1 MVLLYF
7 CVIAIIIVTI
17 VVMVCN
23 KQAED
28 ERQQQQQVQ
37 NPKPV
42 KDDPLV
48 VAQRLLALTE
58 AATQAKESGHDD
70 VYQTIMANTYDGPL
84 PERRAD
90 GGWTSI
96 FDDLRILSI
105 AGINHRQNIVRYK
118 GRNTVALVPEPSNE
132 FDPDAI
138 KVVAEDGHHLGYI
151 HRDQTG
157 MVRSW
162 ARDKFPFYCVAMI
175 QEHEDEIDEHHFYTG
190 YIYIK
195 KTKDEKTNVGDG
207 ERLDTHRL

>member
-1 MVLLYF
+1 MGLFLFFLL
-7 CVIAIIIVTI
+7 I
-17 VVMVCN
+17 VVVLVWYLMTHDTTTEQQEP
-23 KQAED
+23 KKSDED
-28 ERQQQQQVQ
+28 VLA
-37 NPKPV
+37 N
-42 KDDPLV
+42 
-48 VAQRLLALTE
+48 AQRLLALTE

-70 VYQTIMANTYDGPL
+70 VYQAIMANTYDGHL
-84 PERRAD
+84 PGRRAD

-151 HRDQTG
+151 HRDQTN

-162 ARDKFPFYCVAMI
+162 TRDKFPYYCVAMI
-175 QEHEDEIDEHHFYTG
+175 QEHDDEIDEHHFYTG
-190 YIYIK
+190 YLYIK
-195 KTKDEKTNVGDG
+195 KKAEG
-207 ERLDTHRL
+207 

>member
-1 MVLLYF
+1 MALFWL
-7 CVIAIIIVTI
+7 IIIIVILWMI
-17 VVMVCN
+17 VKVVTSDTTP
-23 KQAED
+23 E
-28 ERQQQQQVQ
+28 QQQESKKSDEDVLA
-37 NPKPV
+37 NAK
-42 KDDPLV
+42 
-48 VAQRLLALTE
+48 RLLALTE
-58 AATQAKESGHDD
+58 AATQAKESGRDD
-70 VYQTIMANTYDGPL
+70 VYQAIMANTYDGPV

-138 KVVAEDGHHLGYI
+138 KVIAEDGHHLGYI

-175 QEHEDEIDEHHFYTG
+175 QEHEDEADGPRFCTG
-190 YIYIK
+190 YLYIK
-195 KTKDEKTNVGDG
+195 KKAEG
-207 ERLDTHRL
+207 

>member
-70 VYQTIMANTYDGPL
+70 AYQTIMANTYDGPL

>member
-175 QEHEDEIDEHHFYTG
+175 QQHDDEADGHRFCTG
-190 YIYIK
+190 YLYIK
-195 KTKDEKTNVGDG
+195 KIAEG
-207 ERLDTHRL
+207 

>member
-1 MVLLYF
+1 MTLFWL
-7 CVIAIIIVTI
+7 IIIIVILWMI
-17 VVMVCN
+17 VKVVTSDTTP
-23 KQAED
+23 E
-28 ERQQQQQVQ
+28 QQQE
-37 NPKPV
+37 PKKSDEDV
-42 KDDPLV
+42 LAD
-48 VAQRLLALTE
+48 ANRLLALTE

-70 VYQTIMANTYDGPL
+70 VYQAIMANTYDGPL
-84 PERRAD
+84 PERRTD

-138 KVVAEDGHHLGYI
+138 KVIAEDGHHLGYI
-151 HRDQTG
+151 HRDQTY

-175 QEHEDEIDEHHFYTG
+175 QQHDDEADGHRFCTG
-190 YIYIK
+190 YLYIK
-195 KTKDEKTNVGDG
+195 KIAEG
-207 ERLDTHRL
+207 

>member
-1 MVLLYF
+1 MALFWL
-7 CVIAIIIVTI
+7 IIIIVILWMI
-17 VVMVCN
+17 VKVVTSDTTP
-23 KQAED
+23 E
-28 ERQQQQQVQ
+28 QQQE
-37 NPKPV
+37 PKKSDEDV
-42 KDDPLV
+42 LAD
-48 VAQRLLALTE
+48 ANRLLALTE

-70 VYQTIMANTYDGPL
+70 VYQAIMANTYDGPL
-84 PERRAD
+84 PERRTD

-175 QEHEDEIDEHHFYTG
+175 QQHDDEADGHRFCTG
-190 YIYIK
+190 YLYIK
-195 KTKDEKTNVGDG
+195 KIAEG
-207 ERLDTHRL
+207 

>member
-1 MVLLYF
+1 MVLLWF
-7 CVIAIIIVTI
+7 IVIVIILVVVI
-17 VVMVCN
+17 VMVFT
-23 KQAED
+23 ED
-28 ERQQQQQVQ
+28 EHQQQQQEPEKSDEDVLA
-37 NPKPV
+37 N
-42 KDDPLV
+42 
-48 VAQRLLALTE
+48 AQRLLALTE

-70 VYQTIMANTYDGPL
+70 VYQAIMVNTYDRPL

-151 HRDQTG
+151 HRDQTD

-162 ARDKFPFYCVAMI
+162 ARDKFPYYCVAMI

-190 YIYIK
+190 YIYFK
-195 KTKDEKTNVGDG
+195 KTNLKNEKTDDGDG
-207 ERLDTHRL
+207 ERLDTHRV

>member
-1 MVLLYF
+1 MALFWL
-7 CVIAIIIVTI
+7 IIIIVILWMI
-17 VVMVCN
+17 VKVVTSDTTPEQ
-23 KQAED
+23 QADSKKSDED
-28 ERQQQQQVQ
+28 V
-37 NPKPV
+37 
-42 KDDPLV
+42 LV
-48 VAQRLLALTE
+48 NAQRLLALTE

-70 VYQTIMANTYDGPL
+70 VYQAIMANTYDGSL
-84 PERRAD
+84 PERRSD

-151 HRDQTG
+151 HRDQTD

-175 QEHEDEIDEHHFYTG
+175 QEHEDEIDERHFYTG
-190 YIYIK
+190 YLYINK
-195 KTKDEKTNVGDG
+195 KAEG
-207 ERLDTHRL
+207 

>member
-1 MVLLYF
+1 MELLWF
-7 CVIAIIIVTI
+7 CVIVIILVVVIVMFYT
-17 VVMVCN
+17 
-23 KQAED
+23 D
-28 ERQQQQQVQ
+28 GDHQQQQQAESDKSDEDVLA
-37 NPKPV
+37 N
-42 KDDPLV
+42 
-48 VAQRLLALTE
+48 ANRLLALTE
-58 AATQAKESGHDD
+58 AATQAKESGRED
-70 VYQTIMANTYDGPL
+70 VYQAIIANTYDGPL
-84 PERRAD
+84 PERRTD

-157 MVRSW
+157 LVRSW

-175 QEHEDEIDEHHFYTG
+175 QEHEDEADGHRFCTG
-190 YIYIK
+190 YLYVK
-195 KTKDEKTNVGDG
+195 KKAEG
-207 ERLDTHRL
+207 

>member
-17 VVMVCN
+17 VVMVCY

-58 AATQAKESGHDD
+58 AATQAKELGHDD
-70 VYQTIMANTYDGPL
+70 VYQAIMANTYDGQL
-84 PERRAD
+84 PERRSD

-138 KVVAEDGHHLGYI
+138 KVIAEDGHHLGYI

>member
-7 CVIAIIIVTI
+7 CVIAIIIVTV

-28 ERQQQQQVQ
+28 ERQQQQQEQ
-37 NPKPV
+37 NPEPV
-42 KDDPLV
+42 KDDPLADV
-48 VAQRLLALTE
+48 QRMLALTE

-70 VYQTIMANTYDGPL
+70 VYQAIMADTYDGPL
-84 PERRAD
+84 PERRTD
-90 GGWTSI
+90 GAWTSI

-118 GRNTVALVPEPSNE
+118 GRNMVALVPEPKNE
-132 FDPDAI
+132 FDPNAI

-151 HRDQTG
+151 HQHQTD
-157 MVRSW
+157 MVRAW
-162 ARDKFPFYCVAMI
+162 AHDAFPYYCVAMI
-175 QEHEDEIDEHHFYTG
+175 LEHEDEIDEHRFYTG
-190 YIYIK
+190 YIYFK

>member
-1 MVLLYF
+1 MALFWLIIFAVIVAMV
-7 CVIAIIIVTI
+7 A
-17 VVMVCN
+17 VVLKKEN
-23 KQAED
+23 DEEQAQQEPEKTDED
-28 ERQQQQQVQ
+28 VLA
-37 NPKPV
+37 N
-42 KDDPLV
+42 
-48 VAQRLLALTE
+48 AQRLLALTE
-58 AATQAKESGHDD
+58 AATQAKECGRDD
-70 VYQTIMANTYDGPL
+70 VYQAIMANKYDGPL

-96 FDDLRILSI
+96 FDDLRILSV

-138 KVVAEDGHHLGYI
+138 KVIAEDGHHLGYI
-151 HRDQTG
+151 HRDQTD

-175 QEHEDEIDEHHFYTG
+175 QEHDDEIDEHHFYTG

-195 KTKDEKTNVGDG
+195 KTKDEKTIVGDG
-207 ERLDTHRL
+207 ERLDTHRM

>member
-1 MVLLYF
+1 MGLFLF
-7 CVIAIIIVTI
+7 FLCI
-17 VVMVCN
+17 VVALVWYLLTHDTTP
-23 KQAED
+23 E
-28 ERQQQQQVQ
+28 QQQD
-37 NPKPV
+37 PKKSDEDV
-42 KDDPLV
+42 LAN
-48 VAQRLLALTE
+48 AQRLLALTE

-70 VYQTIMANTYDGPL
+70 VYQAIMDNIYGGPL

-151 HRDQTG
+151 HQYQTD

-175 QEHEDEIDEHHFYTG
+175 TEHDDEIDEHHFYTG
-190 YIYIK
+190 YLYIK
-195 KTKDEKTNVGDG
+195 KKAEG
-207 ERLDTHRL
+207 

>member
-1 MVLLYF
+1 MALFWLIIFIVIVAMV
-7 CVIAIIIVTI
+7 
-17 VVMVCN
+17 VVVVN
-23 KQAED
+23 HEN
-28 ERQQQQQVQ
+28 EPEQQQQE
-37 NPKPV
+37 PKKSDEDV
-42 KDDPLV
+42 L
-48 VAQRLLALTE
+48 ANANRLLALTE

-70 VYQTIMANTYDGPL
+70 VYQAIMANTYDGPL
-84 PERRAD
+84 PERRSD

-138 KVVAEDGHHLGYI
+138 KVIAEDGHHLGYI
-151 HRDQTG
+151 HRDQTD

-175 QEHEDEIDEHHFYTG
+175 TEHDDEIDEHHFYTG
-190 YIYIK
+190 YLYIK
-195 KTKDEKTNVGDG
+195 KIAEG
-207 ERLDTHRL
+207 